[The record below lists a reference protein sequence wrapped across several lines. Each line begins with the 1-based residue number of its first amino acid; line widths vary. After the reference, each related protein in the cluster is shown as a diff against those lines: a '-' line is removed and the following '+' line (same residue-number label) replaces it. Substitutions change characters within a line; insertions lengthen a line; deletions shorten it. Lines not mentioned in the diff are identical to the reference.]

1 MAASKSGVPVYAD
14 TASLSRLAKNL
25 RQASPAVWRAY
36 KVAVREAAEVL
47 LADMKQRAA
56 YSDRIPDSAHIQVTA
71 SGNVKIVFDAPNAAP
86 IENKGRGFVRHQTFG
101 HDPWTEKNS
110 HPAFA
115 SPALEALGP
124 QVALAI
130 EAALT
135 DAVARALEGGI

>member
-1 MAASKSGVPVYAD
+1 
-14 TASLSRLAKNL
+14 
-25 RQASPAVWRAY
+25 
-36 KVAVREAAEVL
+36 
-47 LADMKQRAA
+47 MKQRAA